1 MTTKP
6 VVLCFSGHDPTG
18 GAGIQADIEAI
29 NSHHCHATAVITA
42 LTVQDT
48 HNVRHFECVDTQL
61 FLRQARTVLHD
72 INISAIKIG
81 MMGSVAMADAIHC
94 LLREHPH
101 IPVILD
107 PILVAGG
114 GGALSAS
121 HLIDAINKLILPY
134 TYIATP
140 NTIEAHMLAGCN
152 ETTAEQIVMERLART
167 GVKYVLL
174 TGTHANTREVQHHLY
189 RGTTHLQTFHY
200 ERLPNEYHGSGCT
213 LAASLAALLATKI
226 DVVRA
231 ADQAL
236 EYSYN
241 SLTHAHALGT
251 GQLIP
256 NRFFWTP
263 RK

>member
-1 MTTKP
+1 MNNKP
-6 VVLCFSGHDPTG
+6 IVLCFSGHDPTG

-48 HNVRHFECVDTQL
+48 HNVRHFECVDAQL
-61 FLRQARTVLHD
+61 LLRQARAVLHD
-72 INISAIKIG
+72 MNISAIKIG
-81 MMGSVAMADAIHC
+81 MLGSVAIADAIHC

-107 PILVAGG
+107 PILAAGG
-114 GGALSAS
+114 GGALSTS
-121 HLIDAINKLILPY
+121 HLIDAINKLILPH

-140 NTIEAHMLAGCN
+140 NTIEARMLAN
-152 ETTAEQIVMERLART
+152 LDAHATDELVMKKLADT

-174 TGTHANTREVQHHLY
+174 TGTHADTHEVQHHLY
-189 RGTTHLQTFHY
+189 RGTTRLQTFHY

-213 LAASLAALLATKI
+213 LAASLAALIATNV
-226 DVVRA
+226 DVVSA
-231 ADQAL
+231 ADKSL

-241 SLTHAHALGT
+241 SLIHANSLGS

-263 RK
+263 K